1 MFSKTRLTS
10 PDMSFRDFNLLDAPQ
25 SGKLAYFYAI
35 GSNLDRP
42 PIATI
47 YEIDLSN
54 NFATKPVSQK
64 KNIQIIRKYIIYLVD
79 FNCFVA
85 YYDCGL

>member
-1 MFSKTRLTS
+1 
-10 PDMSFRDFNLLDAPQ
+10 MSFRDFDLLNAPQ

-35 GSNLDRP
+35 GSSLDRP

-54 NFATKPVSQK
+54 NFATKPVGPKK
-64 KNIQIIRKYIIYLVD
+64 KNIQIIYTDKLLLNIL
-79 FNCFVA
+79 
-85 YYDCGL
+85 